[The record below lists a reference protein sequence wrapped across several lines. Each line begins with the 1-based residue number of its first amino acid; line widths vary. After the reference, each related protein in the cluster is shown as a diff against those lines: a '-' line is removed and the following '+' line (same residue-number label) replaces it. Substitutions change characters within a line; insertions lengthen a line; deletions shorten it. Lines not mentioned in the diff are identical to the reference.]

1 MRLSPITSIMNAGYS
16 RKIVTSA
23 VSFAWE
29 ILGNCIS
36 TEKHSTISLIKMTF
50 GHKKRMKDFP
60 VSENKGTGKSLS
72 IARFHL
78 VATSLS
84 PLCNLC
90 VPLGNLWVVFSKRMR
105 QNGYRA

>member
-1 MRLSPITSIMNAGYS
+1 
-16 RKIVTSA
+16 
-23 VSFAWE
+23 
-29 ILGNCIS
+29 
-36 TEKHSTISLIKMTF
+36 
-50 GHKKRMKDFP
+50 MKDFP

-105 QNGYRA
+105 QNRDTDIFGKVAFNVVYPCPNLVIIEQEAGLAPNG

>member
-1 MRLSPITSIMNAGYS
+1 
-16 RKIVTSA
+16 
-23 VSFAWE
+23 
-29 ILGNCIS
+29 
-36 TEKHSTISLIKMTF
+36 
-50 GHKKRMKDFP
+50 MKDFP

-90 VPLGNLWVVFSKRMR
+90 VSLGKLWVVFSKRMR

>member
-1 MRLSPITSIMNAGYS
+1 
-16 RKIVTSA
+16 
-23 VSFAWE
+23 
-29 ILGNCIS
+29 
-36 TEKHSTISLIKMTF
+36 
-50 GHKKRMKDFP
+50 MKDFP

-90 VPLGNLWVVFSKRMR
+90 VTFVSLWVTFGLFSVR
-105 QNGYRA
+105 G

>member
-1 MRLSPITSIMNAGYS
+1 
-16 RKIVTSA
+16 
-23 VSFAWE
+23 
-29 ILGNCIS
+29 
-36 TEKHSTISLIKMTF
+36 
-50 GHKKRMKDFP
+50 MKDFP

-105 QNGYRA
+105 QNGYRCSESFDISTRCSLYGRRIVGCAFRHSALNRSFYPK

>member
-1 MRLSPITSIMNAGYS
+1 
-16 RKIVTSA
+16 
-23 VSFAWE
+23 
-29 ILGNCIS
+29 
-36 TEKHSTISLIKMTF
+36 
-50 GHKKRMKDFP
+50 MKDFP

-105 QNGYRA
+105 QNGYRCSESFYISTRCSLYGRRIVGFACRRSARNRLFWIK